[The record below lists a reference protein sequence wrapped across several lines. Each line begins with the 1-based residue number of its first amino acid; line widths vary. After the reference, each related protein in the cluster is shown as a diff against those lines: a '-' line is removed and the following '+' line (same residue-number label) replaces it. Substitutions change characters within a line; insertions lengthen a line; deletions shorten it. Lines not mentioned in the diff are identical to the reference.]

1 VDGRVSWVGPEWHR
15 TLDYDD
21 DTLMTHVR
29 LSHEGLALD
38 VICRYVSE
46 YQGVVYRF
54 CSEACKAKFD
64 QQPARFAP
72 STP

>member
-1 VDGRVSWVGPEWHR
+1 MVEALLKDPVCGMRMRPEEAI
-15 TLDYDD
+15 Y
-21 DTLMTHVR
+21 
-29 LSHEGLALD
+29 
-38 VICRYVSE
+38 ISE

-54 CSEACKAKFD
+54 CSEACKEKFD